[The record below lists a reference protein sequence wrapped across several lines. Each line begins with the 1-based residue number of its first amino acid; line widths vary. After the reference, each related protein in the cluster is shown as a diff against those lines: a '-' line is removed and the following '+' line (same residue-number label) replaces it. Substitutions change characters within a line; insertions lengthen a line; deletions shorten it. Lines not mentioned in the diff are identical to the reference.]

1 MPKAATKDDE
11 LIDMADVLGDVDPKD
26 ESEDIDLNFG
36 LGEED
41 DEDGDDPETDPEEEG
56 DDPDEEEGDD
66 PEPEEEGDD
75 EEDPD
80 SDEDDEES
88 EPDDNE
94 QEVVKDEQDV
104 EEDVQEEIEAKKKQP
119 MIPKSRFDE
128 VLRKSKELEA
138 RLKAAEAK
146 GEEKDDDSDKSE
158 AYDFDAKE
166 REYQDLVLDG
176 EADKA
181 AQLRSEIRAEERKQ
195 FLAEAQQ
202 FATQT
207 SSRSREQDALLDAA
221 RMFEE
226 AVPQLKQGTPEYD
239 ENLTAAVVQLR
250 DDFIASGRYSAVE
263 ALNKAVPLALYEA
276 GIQLEVEAPEPKP
289 KQKVSIRKKKSV
301 ADKVKAAKAQ
311 PADLEGEGEATREKK
326 DIDLDELTDE
336 EFDALP
342 AKTLARL
349 RGDIL

>member
-1 MPKAATKDDE
+1 MPKAATKDE
-11 LIDMADVLGDVDPKD
+11 IIDMADVVGDVD
-26 ESEDIDLNFG
+26 EMEETEALDLNFG
-36 LGEED
+36 LGEEE
-41 DEDGDDPETDPEEEG
+41 EDGDDPETDPEEEG

-66 PEPEEEGDD
+66 PEPEEGDD
-75 EEDPD
+75 PD
-80 SDEDDEES
+80 GGDEADEDDAES

-94 QEVVKDEQDV
+94 QETVTDEQEV
-104 EEDVQEEIEAKKKQP
+104 EEDVQEEVEAKKKQP

-138 RLKAAEAK
+138 RLKAAESK
-146 GEEKDDDSDKSE
+146 GEEKDDDTDKSE

-181 AQLRSEIRAEERKQ
+181 AQLRSEIRSEERKQ
-195 FLAEAQQ
+195 FLAEAQE
-202 FATQT
+202 FATKT

-226 AVPQLKQGTPEYD
+226 AVPQLKQGSDVYD
-239 ENLTAAVVQLR
+239 EKLTAAVVQLR

-276 GIQLEVEAPEPKP
+276 GIQLEVEAPANKP
-289 KQKVSIRKKKSV
+289 AAKKVSIRKKKAV

-311 PADLEGEGEATREKK
+311 PADLEGEGEATRDKK
-326 DIDLDELTDE
+326 DINLDELTDE

-342 AKTLARL
+342 ARTLARL
-349 RGDIL
+349 RGDIV